1 MLFGEKYDEK
11 VRVLNIGNSSELCGG
26 TNVSQT
32 GDIGLFKIPSEIG
45 VESGVRRI
53 EATTGYNLLEI
64 MEQQENILEKVA
76 INLKTGA
83 QDITDKL
90 KQLLSQIKENEK

>member
-26 TNVSQT
+26 THVSQT
-32 GDIGLFKIPSEIG
+32 GDIGLFKIQSEIG
-45 VESGVRRI
+45 VASGVRRI

-64 MEQQENILEKVA
+64 MEQQENILEKLA
-76 INLKTGA
+76 LDLKTGT
-83 QDITDKL
+83 QDIPSK
-90 KQLLSQIKENEK
+90 